1 MKIIQMK
8 QKPQLLLV
16 EDDLNLGELLK
27 DYLEM
32 EDFNVIL
39 ERDGVAGLK
48 AYQSKPF
55 DLCILDVMMP
65 KVDGI
70 TLAKQIRSQGDQIPI
85 IFLTAKSLKE
95 DKKAGYDIGADDY
108 LTKPFDEEE
117 LVMKLNAI
125 LRRSSTYHSSDTQ
138 TTFEVGKLTFDY
150 ANQELSGNGSTQ
162 RLTAKECDILRL
174 LCINKGQTLKR
185 EDALVAIWGENDY
198 FHGRSFDVFITKIR
212 KYLKQ
217 DESINI
223 KNIHGVGFRLTD

>member
-1 MKIIQMK
+1 
-8 QKPQLLLV
+8 
-16 EDDLNLGELLK
+16 
-27 DYLEM
+27 
-32 EDFNVIL
+32 
-39 ERDGVAGLK
+39 
-48 AYQSKPF
+48 
-55 DLCILDVMMP
+55 MMP